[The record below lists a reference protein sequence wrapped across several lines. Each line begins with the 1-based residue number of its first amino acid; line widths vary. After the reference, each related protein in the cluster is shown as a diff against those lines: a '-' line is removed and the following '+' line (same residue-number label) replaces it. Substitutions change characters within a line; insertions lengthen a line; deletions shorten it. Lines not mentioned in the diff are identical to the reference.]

1 MTARVNLTV
10 DGKLHQVDVDDPDMP
25 LLYVLRDEL
34 GMNNPRF
41 GCGLGQC
48 GACTVLVNGEPTKSC
63 VTPLSSV
70 AKSPV
75 TTLAGLGSE
84 QQPHPLQAAWVAEEA
99 SQCGYCLNGFVM
111 TAAAILKKNP
121 RPTDTEIREGLA
133 GIKCRCGTH
142 VAVLRA
148 VKRASNTLAGVQQ

>member
-1 MTARVNLTV
+1 
-10 DGKLHQVDVDDPDMP
+10 MP

-48 GACTVLVNGEPTKSC
+48 GACTVLINGEPMQSC
-63 VTPLSSV
+63 VTALSSV
-70 AKSPV
+70 LERPV
-75 TTLAGLGSE
+75 TTLAGLGTE
-84 QQPHPLQAAWVAEEA
+84 QQPHPLQAAWLAEEA
-99 SQCGYCLNGFVM
+99 SQCGYCLNGFLM

-121 RPTDTEIREGLA
+121 RPTDAEIREGLI

-148 VKRASNTLAGVQQ
+148 VKRASNTLAGAQQ

>member
-1 MTARVNLTV
+1 MVARVNLTV
-10 DGKLHQVDVDDPDMP
+10 DGKSHQVDVDDPEMP

-63 VTPLSSV
+63 VTTLSSI

-75 TTLAGLGSE
+75 TTLAGLGTE
-84 QQPHPLQAAWVAEEA
+84 QKPHPLQAAWIEEEA

-121 RPTDTEIREGLA
+121 RPTDAEIREGLA

-148 VKRASNTLAGVQQ
+148 VKRASNTLGGVQQ